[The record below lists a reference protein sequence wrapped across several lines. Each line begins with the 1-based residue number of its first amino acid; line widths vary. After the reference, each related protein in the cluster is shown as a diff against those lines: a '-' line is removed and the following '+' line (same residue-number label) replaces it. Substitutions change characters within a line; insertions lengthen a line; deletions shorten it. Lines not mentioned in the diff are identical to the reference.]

1 MLGVL
6 LVDDQIALITQAS
19 IKNKWTCWR
28 SIYPYTW
35 AVWQKS
41 SYQHFAE
48 YVNALEHAIVL
59 DLGTGIGACIPL
71 LKLKPSTRII
81 FTDPDSV
88 SLSQAQTVSNE
99 SSKQFT
105 FDVLDAKSA
114 IEKYSTATHVS
125 LLHVYSV
132 LPDPLI
138 LLEQCRRQV
147 PQALLLIYLSKFNGI
162 PWLNFLSSAFGFA
175 QIDRALLEAQFSV
188 SPVGRSNLVFQGCA

>member
-1 MLGVL
+1 LLGVV
-6 LVDDQIALITQAS
+6 LVEDQIALTARAS
-19 IKNKWTCWR
+19 IKNKWACWR

-48 YVNALEHAIVL
+48 YVNALEYSTVL

-71 LKLKPSTRII
+71 LRLKPSSRII
-81 FTDPDSV
+81 FTDPDSIALALAQAV
-88 SLSQAQTVSNE
+88 PNASSQ
-99 SSKQFT
+99 QFT

-138 LLEQCRRQV
+138 FLEQCHRQV
-147 PQALLLIYLSKFNGI
+147 PQVLTPDEN
-162 PWLNFLSSAFGFA
+162 
-175 QIDRALLEAQFSV
+175 
-188 SPVGRSNLVFQGCA
+188 